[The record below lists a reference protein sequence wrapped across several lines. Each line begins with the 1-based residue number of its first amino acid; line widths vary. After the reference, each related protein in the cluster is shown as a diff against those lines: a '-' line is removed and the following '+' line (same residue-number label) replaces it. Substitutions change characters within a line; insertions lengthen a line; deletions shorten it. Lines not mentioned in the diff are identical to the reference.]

1 MPKEVAIVERL
12 SRTLHDV
19 HEHAERRFRDDVQT
33 YRSGVQAMA
42 SAGGSLPEADAEKL
56 LAATQSLGISPDRM
70 VDDSTVFMSIAN
82 IQKRIDAIDARNAER
97 QAPLP
102 QLQSNYNEARTIWGK
117 VKSECD
123 QRLAAAQ
130 SAVTDAERALA
141 KVANQRD
148 ERADDERQQIQQL
161 RDRNPHLFATLTSDE
176 MRRYLAPSQ
185 PIRLL

>member
-1 MPKEVAIVERL
+1 MPKEVAVVERF
-12 SRTLHDV
+12 TQTMHDV

-33 YRSGVQAMA
+33 YRTGVQAMA
-42 SAGGSLPEADAEKL
+42 LTGGALPEADANKL
-56 LAATQSLGISPDRM
+56 LAAAQALGISPDRM
-70 VDDSTVFMSIAN
+70 ADDSVLFISISN
-82 IQKRIDAIDARNAER
+82 IQNRIDALDARNAER
-97 QAPLP
+97 RSPLP
-102 QLQSNYNEARTIWGK
+102 QLQSTYDDARAVWAK

-130 SAVTDAERALA
+130 ATVTAAERALA

-148 ERADDERQQIQQL
+148 ERADNERQQIQQL

-185 PIRLL
+185 PVRLL